1 MVKIPKIYTFF
12 PKLSNNN
19 AMSNPPAEQISS
31 PETPDV
37 EQNSFSVNI
46 DDIGLASTT
55 QSETNAKKRV
65 YSDDSQSDDI
75 PKRPNLNLTGE
86 SVQSSL
92 TNSDVSIS
100 DQAAAVFEENT
111 PHWVELLFKSFD
123 ALKFEI
129 KSDIGTLNDKFDKFS
144 QDTSI
149 RLEALER
156 DSSSLKD
163 NQNKLAE
170 EIKAIETESV
180 NLKTNIESLSH
191 KSNKLI
197 EKDLIHE
204 KEVAALKQKNLDFEK
219 GIEFLSNMCD
229 DFKRDLSDLATNN
242 CTILTSIS
250 TLSKKVDQNEQHS
263 RNECLLL
270 HGVPEHQGTKES
282 PDQSKEL
289 FCKNIT
295 NHLGF
300 GMQPS
305 YIKRAHRL
313 GQRRSNGKPRP
324 IIVRFYD
331 PDLRNII
338 FSKKKE
344 CKNKG
349 ISITES
355 LTRTRM
361 QKKGEAENKYGSEN
375 VWTREGRIY
384 GKVEG
389 AIKELYA

>member
-1 MVKIPKIYTFF
+1 LNSIPMVKIPKIYTFF

-31 PETPDV
+31 PETPDAG
-37 EQNSFSVNI
+37 QNSFSVNI

-270 HGVPEHQGTKES
+270 HGVPEHQGTKNLLIKARS
-282 PDQSKEL
+282 FFVKTLQ
-289 FCKNIT
+289 IT
-295 NHLGF
+295 W
-300 GMQPS
+300 
-305 YIKRAHRL
+305 
-313 GQRRSNGKPRP
+313 
-324 IIVRFYD
+324 
-331 PDLRNII
+331 DLVCNP
-338 FSKKKE
+338 
-344 CKNKG
+344 
-349 ISITES
+349 
-355 LTRTRM
+355 LT
-361 QKKGEAENKYGSEN
+361 
-375 VWTREGRIY
+375 
-384 GKVEG
+384 
-389 AIKELYA
+389 